1 MKSYAVVD
9 RFEGEFA
16 VCEVEVLT
24 IEESYVEDFFSKPTV
39 MMDIPITEIY
49 NSIGDFQEGD
59 ILIIEHNCERVITI
73 YSKDEEEKSRRIELL
88 KQMIG

>member
-16 VCEVEVLT
+16 VCEVEVLP
-24 IEESYVEDFFSKPTV
+24 IEESYVEDFLSKPTV
-39 MMDIPITEIY
+39 MMDIPIIEIY
-49 NSIGDFQEGD
+49 NSIGNFQEGD
-59 ILIIEHNCERVITI
+59 ILIIEHNGEMVITI